1 MEREGIYVGTKEVTQ
16 RYIGSRLVWE
26 KMKLL
31 FSGDISI
38 NYFRDS
44 SQITLNRDFS
54 QSTIKALEINGQKIP
69 FSRAENKQNQSYI
82 TFSESVE
89 KFEQKTG
96 FNRYRTFYGSIP
108 VKIYGYGG

>member
-44 SQITLNRDFS
+44 SQIILNRDFS

-69 FSRAENKQNQSYI
+69 FSRAENRQNQSYI
-82 TFSESVE
+82 TFSESVK

-108 VKIYGYGG
+108 IKVYGG

>member
-31 FSGDISI
+31 FSGNISI
-38 NYFRDS
+38 NYFGDS
-44 SQITLNRDFS
+44 SQIILNRDFS

-69 FSRAENKQNQSYI
+69 FSRAENKSNQSYI
-82 TFSESVE
+82 TFNEPVAT
-89 KFEQKTG
+89 FEQKTG
-96 FNRYRTFYGSIP
+96 FNRYIRYYRSIP

>member
-31 FSGDISI
+31 FSGNISI

-44 SQITLNRDFS
+44 SQIILNKDFS

-69 FSRAENKQNQSYI
+69 FSRAENKKNQSYI
-82 TFSESVE
+82 TFSEPVAT
-89 KFEQKTG
+89 FEQKTG
-96 FNRYRTFYGSIP
+96 FNRYRSYYGSIP

>member
-1 MEREGIYVGTKEVTQ
+1 MEREGIYVGNKEVTQ

-31 FSGDISI
+31 FSGNISM

-44 SQITLNRDFS
+44 SQIILNRDFS

-69 FSRAENKQNQSYI
+69 FSRAENKPNQSYI
-82 TFSESVE
+82 TFTESIE
-89 KFEQKTG
+89 EFERKTG
-96 FNRYRTFYGSIP
+96 FNRYRSFYSSIP
-108 VKIYGYGG
+108 IKVYGG

>member
-44 SQITLNRDFS
+44 SQIILNRDFS

-69 FSRAENKQNQSYI
+69 FSRAENKPNQSYI
-82 TFSESVE
+82 TFSESGE

>member
-31 FSGDISI
+31 FSGDVSI

-44 SQITLNRDFS
+44 SQIILNRDFS

>member
-31 FSGDISI
+31 FSGDVSI
-38 NYFRDS
+38 NYFRNS
-44 SQITLNRDFS
+44 SQIILNRDFS

>member
-1 MEREGIYVGTKEVTQ
+1 MEREGIYVGNKEVTQ
-16 RYIGSRLVWE
+16 RYIGSRFVWE

-31 FSGDISI
+31 FSGNISI

-44 SQITLNRDFS
+44 SQIILNKDFS
-54 QSTIKALEINGQKIP
+54 PSTIKALEINGQKIP
-69 FSRAENKQNQSYI
+69 FSRAENRHNQSYI

-96 FNRYRTFYGSIP
+96 FDRYRSYYRSIP
-108 VKIYGYGG
+108 VKIYGYRG

>member
-1 MEREGIYVGTKEVTQ
+1 MEREGIYVGNKEVTQ

-31 FSGDISI
+31 FSGNISI

-44 SQITLNRDFS
+44 SQIILNSDFS
-54 QSTIKALEINGQKIP
+54 QSTIKTLEINGQKIP
-69 FSRAENKQNQSYI
+69 FSRAENRQNKSYI

>member
-44 SQITLNRDFS
+44 SQIILNRDFS

-69 FSRAENKQNQSYI
+69 FSRAENRQNQSYI
-82 TFSESVE
+82 TFSESVK

-96 FNRYRTFYGSIP
+96 FNRYRTFYDSIP
-108 VKIYGYGG
+108 IKVYGG

>member
-1 MEREGIYVGTKEVTQ
+1 MEREGIYVGNKEVTQ

-31 FSGDISI
+31 FSGNISI
-38 NYFRDS
+38 NYFRNS
-44 SQITLNRDFS
+44 SKIILNRDFF
-54 QSTIKALEINGQKIP
+54 QSTIKTLEINGQKIP
-69 FSRAENKQNQSYI
+69 FSRAENQQNQSYI

-96 FNRYRTFYGSIP
+96 FNRYRTFYVSIP
-108 VKIYGYGG
+108 VKIYGYWG

>member
-31 FSGDISI
+31 FSGNISI
-38 NYFRDS
+38 NYFRDT
-44 SQITLNRDFS
+44 SQIILNKGFS
-54 QSTIKALEINGQKIP
+54 QSTIKALEINGQKIS
-69 FSRAENKQNQSYI
+69 FSKVENQTNQSYI
-82 TFSESVE
+82 TFSDSVAT
-89 KFEQKTG
+89 FEQKTG
-96 FNRYRTFYGSIP
+96 FNRYISYYRSIP

>member
-16 RYIGSRLVWE
+16 RYIGTMLVWE

-31 FSGDISI
+31 FSGNISI

-44 SQITLNRDFS
+44 RQIILNKDFS
-54 QSTIKALEINGQKIP
+54 KGTIKALEINGQKIP

-82 TFSESVE
+82 TFNESVE

>member
-1 MEREGIYVGTKEVTQ
+1 MEREGIYVGNKEVTQ

-31 FSGDISI
+31 FSGNISI
-38 NYFRDS
+38 NYFRDT
-44 SQITLNRDFS
+44 SQIILNKGFS

-82 TFSESVE
+82 TFSESVG

>member
-44 SQITLNRDFS
+44 SQIILNRDFS

-89 KFEQKTG
+89 KFEQKMG

>member
-16 RYIGSRLVWE
+16 RYIGSRLAWE

-44 SQITLNRDFS
+44 SQIILNRDFS

-69 FSRAENKQNQSYI
+69 FSRAENKPNQSYI
-82 TFSESVE
+82 TFSESVG